1 MNKVQFVTELSKLR
15 SSSTF
20 LTVAGY
26 RNEYSEVA
34 DYSIIFHM
42 SYKSALER
50 SIATLESLTLSSVL
64 DKYARDEL
72 LDSFHRSLARVNV
85 SPIEEREDA
94 YQHFLDEDGSYI
106 KGVKLHTK
114 TGALHLYGL
123 VVHKRV
129 IMPGIYPVR
138 DEKPLAEAKRR
149 LRHLTSVGKFRQ
161 FKMLPSQVDHI
172 SVESLKLLPP
182 TI

>member
-1 MNKVQFVTELSKLR
+1 MNKAQFVAELSKLR
-15 SSSTF
+15 PSSTF

-34 DYSIIFHM
+34 DYSIIFNM

-50 SIATLESLTLSSVL
+50 SINTLQTLSLTDHVELV
-64 DKYARDEL
+64 ARDEL
-72 LDSFHRSLARVNV
+72 LHSFRRSLDKVNV

-94 YQHFLDEDGSYI
+94 YQHFTDEDGSYI

-114 TGALHLYGL
+114 TGNLHLYGL
-123 VVHKRV
+123 IVHKRV
-129 IMPGIYPVR
+129 IMPGVYPAS
-138 DEKPLAEAKRR
+138 DEKPLAKAKRQ

-161 FKMLPSQVDHI
+161 FRILPSQVDYI
-172 SVESLKLLPP
+172 AVQNLTLLPP
-182 TI
+182 TN

>member
-34 DYSIIFHM
+34 DYSLVFHM
-42 SYKSALER
+42 NYKTALER
-50 SIATLESLTLSSVL
+50 SIATLQGLSLTSVL
-64 DKYARDEL
+64 ETQARDEL
-72 LDSFHRSLARVNV
+72 LAGFHRSLHKAKE

-94 YQHFLDEDGSYI
+94 YQHFLDEDGNYI

-114 TGALHLYGL
+114 TSTLHLYGL

-129 IMPGIYPVR
+129 IMPGVYPVR
-138 DEKPLAEAKRR
+138 DERPLAEAKRH
-149 LRHLTSVGKFRQ
+149 LRYLTSVGKFRQ
-161 FKMLPSQVDHI
+161 FKILPSQVDHI
-172 SVESLKLLPP
+172 SVENLTLLPP
-182 TI
+182 SN